1 MFKKWELVLKLT
13 HNKAKLAEYDIQ
25 SDSSDRDQQ
34 QQVSSYEDVHT
45 PSFYVNACI
54 WSMCIQN
61 IQLYHKP

>member
-54 WSMCIQN
+54 
-61 IQLYHKP
+61 